1 MLFLKIYVTFV
12 RREQKRMNKRENNMK
27 RFLYLTVCLLILG
40 EFYGCNGDVFVDD
53 FRPSDSELALDG
65 NGDVATIQFAAAN
78 WDWLAMYTVSS
89 LPVQYKVY
97 DADNRLVTNDQ
108 GPSLNG
114 LGKIVCTG
122 EMIDFT
128 IERVHPEEVKITVG
142 ENALSAPFQ
151 FLLTASNE
159 YEWQEIHVE
168 ISPGDRYVMDS
179 IIYSL
184 NAYSYD
190 PENKIEKKEG
200 VSFHN
205 LTDVSS
211 TYTFFPFESFYH
223 FMRFKSDVP
232 EAFQLLGE
240 AGLTVEIPSMKDGYL
255 VMNGKRAPFI
265 SEQQM
270 LPCPSTE
277 QNKDIIPP
285 RTSRYYT
292 LSMMYDWLET
302 RYTLYVSHS
311 KTKKQRIVT
320 GTLHIYVSADNLITW
335 NLDKKFKSYDVEL
348 GGVDGLLDGGGTVPL
363 ARTFT
368 AGINLTF

>member
-1 MLFLKIYVTFV
+1 
-12 RREQKRMNKRENNMK
+12 
-27 RFLYLTVCLLILG
+27 
-40 EFYGCNGDVFVDD
+40 
-53 FRPSDSELALDG
+53 
-65 NGDVATIQFAAAN
+65 
-78 WDWLAMYTVSS
+78 MYTASS

-205 LTDVSS
+205 LTDVS
-211 TYTFFPFESFYH
+211 FRVFLPFYEVQKRCARSFSITGRSRSNSGNTKYERRIFSDERQTGAIH
-223 FMRFKSDVP
+223 F
-232 EAFQLLGE
+232 
-240 AGLTVEIPSMKDGYL
+240 
-255 VMNGKRAPFI
+255 
-265 SEQQM
+265 
-270 LPCPSTE
+270 
-277 QNKDIIPP
+277 
-285 RTSRYYT
+285 
-292 LSMMYDWLET
+292 
-302 RYTLYVSHS
+302 
-311 KTKKQRIVT
+311 
-320 GTLHIYVSADNLITW
+320 
-335 NLDKKFKSYDVEL
+335 
-348 GGVDGLLDGGGTVPL
+348 
-363 ARTFT
+363 
-368 AGINLTF
+368 

>member
-1 MLFLKIYVTFV
+1 
-12 RREQKRMNKRENNMK
+12 MK
-27 RFLYLTVCLLILG
+27 RFLYLTVCFLILG

-53 FRPSDSELALDG
+53 FRSSDSELTLDG

-78 WDWLAMYTVSS
+78 WDWMYIAFDF
-89 LPVQYKVY
+89 PIQYKIY
-97 DADNRLVTNDQ
+97 DADNRLITTDQ

-114 LGKIVCTG
+114 FGKIVCTG

-128 IERVHPEEVKITVG
+128 IERVHPKEVKITVG

-151 FLLTASNE
+151 FQLTASNE

-168 ISPGDRYVMDS
+168 ISPADRYVMDS

-184 NAYSYD
+184 DAYSYD

-205 LTDVSS
+205 LTSVSS

-223 FMRFKSDVP
+223 FIKFKSDVP

-255 VMNGKRAPFI
+255 VMNGKRVPFI

-270 LPCPSTE
+270 LPSSNTE
-277 QNKDIIPP
+277 QKEDIIPP

-292 LSMMYDWLET
+292 LLMMYDWLET

-311 KTKKQRIVT
+311 KSKKQRIVT
-320 GTLHIYVSADNLITW
+320 GTLQSRMPVKYNIIHKDIPFN
-335 NLDKKFKSYDVEL
+335 N
-348 GGVDGLLDGGGTVPL
+348 
-363 ARTFT
+363 
-368 AGINLTF
+368 